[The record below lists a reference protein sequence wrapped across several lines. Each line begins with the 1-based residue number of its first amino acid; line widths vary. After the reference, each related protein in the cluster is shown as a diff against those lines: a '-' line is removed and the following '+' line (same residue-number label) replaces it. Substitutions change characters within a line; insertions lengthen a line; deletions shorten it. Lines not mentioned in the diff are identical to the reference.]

1 MVSRSATLKRRRQ
14 GSYQRGDG
22 VQMSQCAQMRSTQLR
37 PDRGRISQTDSTTME
52 RSAVLS
58 KCRRYRYVLE
68 RIWQPTLPR
77 VLIVGL
83 NPSTADAV
91 QDDPTV
97 RRCIGFGRSWGF
109 GGVVLANLFALRST
123 DPSLLLR
130 VDDPIGP
137 DNDRWLRVL
146 SAQCTMTV
154 IAWGVG
160 GRLQQ
165 RADQVLPMLS
175 NIHHLGLTNGGHPRH
190 PLYLPRTIVPQP
202 F

>member
-1 MVSRSATLKRRRQ
+1 
-14 GSYQRGDG
+14 
-22 VQMSQCAQMRSTQLR
+22 
-37 PDRGRISQTDSTTME
+37 ME